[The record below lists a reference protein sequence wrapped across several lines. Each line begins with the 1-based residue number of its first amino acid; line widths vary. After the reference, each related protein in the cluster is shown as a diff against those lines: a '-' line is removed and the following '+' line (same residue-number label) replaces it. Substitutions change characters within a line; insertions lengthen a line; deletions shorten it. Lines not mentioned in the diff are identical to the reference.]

1 MSVETQSARIE
12 APAVSDPYNV
22 PVEALST
29 NEIATLN
36 LLWRVGF
43 DRPLEVSSV
52 NHENDYY
59 KLLKLINKSKFIFTD
74 VGNQNNKELVHKCNS
89 KHKCPLIWNLV
100 IVFIAV

>member
-36 LLWRVGF
+36 LL
-43 DRPLEVSSV
+43 
-52 NHENDYY
+52 
-59 KLLKLINKSKFIFTD
+59 
-74 VGNQNNKELVHKCNS
+74 
-89 KHKCPLIWNLV
+89 
-100 IVFIAV
+100 